1 MDKDTILVVTGDAV
15 STRGGG
21 VKPLKVDELSVN
33 VNLFIEQMGGLLDG
47 KRYISHPWYGRRGGS
62 DGRAEICVSSLPWY
76 SLERVVVERKGWFM
90 IKLQDCRRSPHSIE
104 YTTVDCGIET

>member
-33 VNLFIEQMGGLLDG
+33 VNLFIEQMGSLLEKTPEKLG
-47 KRYISHPWYGRRGGS
+47 KFQFEEFEVY
-62 DGRAEICVSSLPWY
+62 AEITG
-76 SLERVVVERKGWFM
+76 KGTLAILGTGGEVGATGGLRFVF
-90 IKLQDCRRSPHSIE
+90 RRSSN
-104 YTTVDCGIET
+104 TA